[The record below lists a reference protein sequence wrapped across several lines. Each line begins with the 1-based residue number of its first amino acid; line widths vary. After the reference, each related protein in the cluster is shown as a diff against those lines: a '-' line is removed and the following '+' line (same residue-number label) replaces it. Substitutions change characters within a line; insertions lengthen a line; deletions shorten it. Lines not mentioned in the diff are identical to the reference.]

1 MCKVGLTS
9 HDLNRNQRR
18 AVSRNDGPFL
28 VLGGPGSAK
37 IANALGIPWY
47 CVGDDDTNR
56 AKDEPKLR
64 QNLAGAEEADK
75 FVFPYPDIEVNLLR
89 NGYAGVYRNHM
100 PSQNLTKM
108 TKAPG
113 DAGYWLEYA
122 KQLPNRAK
130 TRAATE
136 VALEMEA
143 RGQPGVT
150 PEIRS
155 ALEKVVS
162 LARGGWT

>member
-1 MCKVGLTS
+1 M
-9 HDLNRNQRR
+9 H
-18 AVSRNDGPFL
+18 
-28 VLGGPGSAK
+28 
-37 IANALGIPWY
+37 
-47 CVGDDDTNR
+47 
-56 AKDEPKLR
+56 
-64 QNLAGAEEADK
+64 
-75 FVFPYPDIEVNLLR
+75 LLR
-89 NGYAGVYRNHM
+89 NGYEGIYRKHM
-100 PSQNLTKM
+100 PPQKLRNM

-122 KQLPNRAK
+122 KLLPSRAK

-162 LARGGWT
+162 LARGGWL